1 MGFLQKN
8 CLPIQIPNEPCFG
21 ILQFIKIQN
30 FMQNKKNSNLV
41 FQSIVIFEISTLEFF
56 KMQIFIQ
63 NEKIETKN
71 GYFKVKFKK
80 AVVAFDTSTL

>member
-1 MGFLQKN
+1 
-8 CLPIQIPNEPCFG
+8 
-21 ILQFIKIQN
+21 
-30 FMQNKKNSNLV
+30 MQNKKNSNLV